1 MNTNFIV
8 FSYQNN
14 IVIRNM
20 SCISLCF
27 DYNAYESKINKYKL
41 QNISEKK
48 ILDILKNKEIG
59 SWIFRFDYIT
69 QKYFLTLKSNNNEYI
84 DHHVSYYCKRTDEVI
99 IQTSASTSEVFTTL
113 EEYLKEMTKIYN
125 FSLSQQIIV

>member
-1 MNTNFIV
+1 MQSIALNFTWT
-8 FSYQNN
+8 S
-14 IVIRNM
+14 
-20 SCISLCF
+20 
-27 DYNAYESKINKYKL
+27 NAKEINFCRL
-41 QNISEKK
+41 QNISERK

-59 SWIFRFDYIT
+59 SWIFRFDYIS
-69 QKYFLTLKSNNNEYI
+69 QKYFLTIKSNNNEYI

-99 IQTSASTSEVFTTL
+99 IQTSTSTSEIFTTL